1 MKNGNH
7 FFLPFFPFFFFFAL
21 GAGCGTAV
29 YHTGLYSGI
38 IFKSVLFT
46 LFILRALVRVLS
58 CYCPS
63 SHSKIAFANSKYA
76 FAS

>member
-1 MKNGNH
+1 MYFH
-7 FFLPFFPFFFFFAL
+7 FFLPFLPFFFFLDL

-38 IFKSVLFT
+38 ILRSVLLT

-58 CYCPS
+58 CYYPS
-63 SHSKIAFANSKYA
+63 SHSKIAFASSKYA
-76 FAS
+76 LAS